1 MSVDGGLRQIFR
13 GKFRDWQWTSIET
26 GAVSPGT
33 PDAEF
38 CAPGG
43 TSGWVEFKQ
52 ITGWKVT
59 FQPLQVPWI
68 HRRYRLGG
76 RVFVAIR
83 RKKDELY
90 VIPGEHILELE
101 DKGVK
106 NFTPISGV
114 GSRKWDWAEVEDILL
129 GNSLK
134 NQVECVNS
142 LNNCVE

>member
-1 MSVDGGLRQIFR
+1 MSSDGGLRQLFR
-13 GKFRDWQWTSIET
+13 SRFRDWHWTSIET

-43 TSGWVEFKQ
+43 ISGWVEFKK
-52 ITGWKVT
+52 IDGWKIT

-76 RVFVAIR
+76 RVFVAVR
-83 RKKDELY
+83 RKRDELY

-101 DKGVK
+101 ERGVK
-106 NFTPISGV
+106 NFVPITGV
-114 GSRKWDWAEVEDILL
+114 GARNWDWCEVEQILTAET
-129 GNSLK
+129 SVK
-134 NQVECVNS
+134 CEFS
-142 LNNCVE
+142 